1 MIHIISQINVD
12 PRRLRSP
19 FTYCHNALRCTKK
32 LTRNHQFRLPH
43 CGARC
48 RPTYIST
55 STNLHINADQL
66 TYQHVN
72 TVQIITGGQRIT
84 VLLKLQTVKLQQCYI
99 QSCDVARWN
108 SYQWALSY
116 PWQTWLLSYNC
127 HKQTMCSNKAVY
139 LNPISSLSSWVLA
152 GLVSCPFF
160 MSFCFNVPY
169 QLTLLHNLRPL
180 TSQVNAMLPTALCF
194 ANLSFLIGI
203 GYHSWFTP
211 TFTGMQLRCKRKV
224 GCSLKCTEIVDGVQL
239 V

>member
-1 MIHIISQINVD
+1 MSTNLHINVD
-12 PRRLRSP
+12 QL
-19 FTYCHNALRCTKK
+19 TYQR
-32 LTRNHQFRLPH
+32 
-43 CGARC
+43 

-55 STNLHINADQL
+55 PTNLHINADQL
-66 TYQHVN
+66 TYQRRPTYISTCKYSTNYHWRSKDN
-72 TVQIITGGQRIT
+72 CLT
-84 VLLKLQTVKLQQCYI
+84 QTVDSKAAAVLHTILRCSQVEIIPMGLVIPMTNMATFIQLSQTDHVFK
-99 QSCDVARWN
+99 QSCLFK
-108 SYQWALSY
+108 SHFFFEFLQKH
-116 PWQTWLLSYNC
+116 P
-127 HKQTMCSNKAVY
+127 
-139 LNPISSLSSWVLA
+139 

-180 TSQVNAMLPTALCF
+180 TSQVNAMLLSALCF

-211 TFTGMQLRCKRKV
+211 TFTGMQLGCKRKV